1 MRSAPCSP
9 WVAPGLTTLWGSAAL
24 CPLVPQ
30 LQGCPQPSKPP
41 VMHLELIGQI
51 DRALMMGSTQ
61 EGLWAGGAAGSASTW
76 CEAVLGAHSLPW
88 QCLPWCFLMSFILIS
103 EMRDK
108 VCNVFS
114 LGIPQSAAA
123 ISRFHSSLYEHKME
137 LQYYFT
143 NLFMINNVSTGSCS
157 PCAG

>member
-1 MRSAPCSP
+1 MLPVGRSWAHHAVGQCSTVP
-9 WVAPGLTTLWGSAAL
+9 SCPTAPGLPPTQQA
-24 CPLVPQ
+24 
-30 LQGCPQPSKPP
+30 PSYAFRINWA
-41 VMHLELIGQI
+41 EI